1 MNHTSDQYLE
11 MLTLLNGRVDVMDA
25 YVSDMHDLLE
35 DGLLGDV
42 PINEPILIPLQVPS
56 TRLRPSALAA

>member
-35 DGLLGDV
+35 DGLLGDE
-42 PINEPILIPLQVPS
+42 PINEPSLIPLQVPS